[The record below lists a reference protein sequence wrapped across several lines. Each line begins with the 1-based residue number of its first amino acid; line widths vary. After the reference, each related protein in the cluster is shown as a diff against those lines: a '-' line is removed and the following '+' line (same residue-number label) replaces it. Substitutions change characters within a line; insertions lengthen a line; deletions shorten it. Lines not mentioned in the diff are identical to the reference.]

1 MLAINILQGCSDHI
15 SGDATQEMVENA
27 IYSLDIV
34 MSQADKI
41 DATKRHKLDS
51 LKRQLNL
58 SLQPRERYR
67 HLEALF
73 TEYRSYAIDTLLDI
87 SRMCE
92 AEAIKMADDSLLY
105 NACIM
110 EAESH
115 KGMGNYAKALST
127 LDRIPPYWKDKFHRR
142 ILNRYCS
149 IYYSLADKAQTA
161 EDKRVNTEK
170 LNSYRDSIIALAQ
183 PRSTD
188 YWLNTASRQLNAGD
202 HNGCLASLDS
212 LEAISTCE
220 VDSGVLA
227 HIRAQGLEEA
237 GDTQMA
243 KYHYAIA
250 AAYDLRHSVRKYEA
264 LQELARIL
272 SAEGDNRRAFTY
284 IMRAI
289 NDIHASHATSR
300 IERISG
306 YMPIISA
313 AYANQQQK
321 TTENKNMLL
330 ATSAILLIGLCLAT
344 FYAIRKNRHLN
355 TEHRYLLQK
364 NEELQ
369 RLRSSLSEAN
379 AKLKESS
386 KVKEE
391 YLGTLFNLCADYID
405 TFDKFRLQISQ
416 RLKAGKVK
424 DINAALV
431 APVGADLLQS
441 FFQKF
446 DSIFLDIFPDF
457 IDKFNT
463 LMKPDHQLRPRPGE
477 LLSPELRIYALVRL
491 GITDSTKIAAFLH
504 YSPQTVYN
512 YRFRVRSNA
521 RIPKEEFPIAVRAL

>member
-1 MLAINILQGCSDHI
+1 
-15 SGDATQEMVENA
+15 
-27 IYSLDIV
+27 
-34 MSQADKI
+34 MSQADAI
-41 DATKRHKLDS
+41 DAAKRHRLDS
-51 LKRQLNL
+51 LKKQLNR
-58 SLQPRERYR
+58 SLQPHDRYR

-73 TEYRSYAIDTLLDI
+73 SEYRSYAIDTLLDI

-92 AEAIKMADDSLLY
+92 AEAIKMDDDSLLY
-105 NACIM
+105 NAYIM

-115 KGMGNYAKALST
+115 KGMGDYTKALST
-127 LDRIPPYWKDKFHRR
+127 LDKIPPYWKEKFQRR

-149 IYYSLADKAQTA
+149 IYYSLADKSQTA
-161 EDKRVNTEK
+161 EDKRANTEK
-170 LNSYRDSIIALAQ
+170 LSSYRDSIIAISR

-202 HNGCLASLDS
+202 YSGCLASLDS
-212 LEAISTCE
+212 LESIPSCDANP
-220 VDSGVLA
+220 GVLA
-227 HIRAQGLEEA
+227 HIRAQGLEAA
-237 GDTQMA
+237 GDIRLA
-243 KYHYAIA
+243 KYNFALA
-250 AAYDLRHSVRKYEA
+250 ATYDLEHSVRKYEA

-321 TTENKNMLL
+321 TTENKNILL
-330 ATSAILLIGLCLAT
+330 ATSTLLLIGLCLAT
-344 FYAIRKNRHLN
+344 FYAIRKNRRLN
-355 TEHRYLLQK
+355 IEHRYLLQK

-379 AKLKESS
+379 AKLQESS

-405 TFDKFRLQISQ
+405 TFDKFRMQISQ

-424 DINAALV
+424 DISAALV

-441 FFQKF
+441 FFRKF

-463 LMKPDHQLRPRPGE
+463 LMNPDYQLHPRQGE

-491 GITDSTKIAAFLH
+491 GITDSTKIASFLH

-521 RIPKEEFPIAVRAL
+521 RIPKEEFPLAVRAL

>member
-1 MLAINILQGCSDHI
+1 
-15 SGDATQEMVENA
+15 MVENA
-27 IYSLDIV
+27 ISSLDIV

-58 SLQPRERYR
+58 SLQPHERYR

-105 NACIM
+105 NAFIM

-115 KGMGNYAKALST
+115 KGMGDYAKALST
-127 LDRIPPYWKDKFHRR
+127 LDRIPPYWKEKFHRR

-170 LNSYRDSIIALAQ
+170 LNSYRDSIISMAQ

-227 HIRAQGLEEA
+227 HIRAQGLEAA

-391 YLGTLFNLCADYID
+391 YLGILFNLCADYID

-424 DINAALV
+424 DISAALV

-521 RIPKEEFPIAVRAL
+521 RIPKEEFPLAVRAL

>member
-1 MLAINILQGCSDHI
+1 M
-15 SGDATQEMVENA
+15 
-27 IYSLDIV
+27 V
-34 MSQADKI
+34 MSQADEI
-41 DATKRHKLDS
+41 DAAKRHRLDS
-51 LKRQLNL
+51 LKKQLNS

-67 HLEALF
+67 QLEALF
-73 TEYRSYAIDTLLDI
+73 AEYRSYAIDTLLEV

-105 NACIM
+105 NAYIM

-115 KGMGNYAKALST
+115 KGMGDYTKALAV
-127 LDRIPPYWKDKFHRR
+127 LGKIPPYWEERFHRQ

-149 IYYSLADKAQTA
+149 IYYSLADKSQTA

-170 LNSYRDSIIALAQ
+170 LNSYRDSIIAISR

-188 YWLNTASRQLNAGD
+188 YWLNTASRQLNTGD
-202 HNGCLASLDS
+202 YAGCLASLDS

-220 VDSGVLA
+220 VNPGVLA
-227 HIRAQGLEEA
+227 HIRAQGLEAA
-237 GDTQMA
+237 GDTRNA

-321 TTENKNMLL
+321 STENKNILL

-344 FYAIRKNRHLN
+344 FYAIRKNRRLN
-355 TEHRYLLQK
+355 IEHRYLLQK

-369 RLRSSLSEAN
+369 RLRASLSEAN

-391 YLGTLFNLCADYID
+391 YLGILFNLCADYID
-405 TFDKFRLQISQ
+405 TFDKFRLQMSQ

-424 DINAALV
+424 DISAALV
-431 APVGADLLQS
+431 APVGADLLHS

-463 LMKPDHQLRPRPGE
+463 LMKPDHHLRPRAGE

-521 RIPKEEFPIAVRAL
+521 RIPKEEFPLAVRAL